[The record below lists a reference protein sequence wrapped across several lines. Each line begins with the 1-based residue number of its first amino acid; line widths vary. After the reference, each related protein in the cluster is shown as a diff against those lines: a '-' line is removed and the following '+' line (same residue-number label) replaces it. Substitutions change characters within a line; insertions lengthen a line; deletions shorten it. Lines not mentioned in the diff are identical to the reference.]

1 MGWKKEK
8 KQVNVSDFHQRQ
20 AIPLR
25 FMRLIPTFCCN
36 FDPEMEKQGLTMPF
50 IGQETT
56 WQRLLADLQVDRVP
70 HALMLCGPEGSGKL
84 ALAVAFAQTL
94 LCQHPREDG
103 SACGECASCKMAAK
117 LEHPDL
123 HFTFPI
129 VKGSRIKTP
138 EGAVSDVYIKEWR
151 ARVLESP
158 YFDLNDWLE
167 DMGAANQ
174 QATYY
179 VAESDNIQRKLA
191 LKSNQG
197 GRKVMVVWL
206 PEKMNQETA
215 NKLLKLFEE
224 PPAGT
229 HFLMVSEEPD
239 LVLGTIL
246 SRVQR
251 MPVPALPRETIAQ
264 ALVEHFGAASEQA
277 ANLAHVSQ
285 GSYTLAV
292 QLLREDSD
300 RRDYFNLFVQ
310 LMRLS
315 YMRKVK
321 ELRQWSE
328 EVAKLGREKQ
338 KHMLDYFQRLVRENF
353 MYNFQRQELNY
364 MIQDEEDF
372 AKNFARFVNERNVI
386 LLTEQLTM
394 CQNSIAQNGNAKMVF
409 FDLAVK
415 MIIYLKQ

>member
-1 MGWKKEK
+1 MTNG
-8 KQVNVSDFHQRQ
+8 VS
-20 AIPLR
+20 
-25 FMRLIPTFCCN
+25 
-36 FDPEMEKQGLTMPF
+36 F
-50 IGQETT
+50 IGQTAT
-56 WQRLLADLQVDRVP
+56 WERLLADLRDNRVP

-84 ALAVAFAQTL
+84 AIAVAFAQAL
-94 LCQHPREDG
+94 LCQHPYEDG
-103 SACGECASCKMAAK
+103 TPCGECVSCKMAAK

-129 VKGSRIKTP
+129 VKGTKIKD
-138 EGAVSDVYIKEWR
+138 AKDALSDYYIKEWR

-179 VAESDNIQRKLA
+179 VAESDSIQRKLA

-246 SRVQR
+246 SRTQR
-251 MPVPALPRETIAQ
+251 ILVPPLSREEYRQ
-264 ALVEHFGAASEQA
+264 AHPPKDE
-277 ANLAHVSQ
+277 
-285 GSYTLAV
+285 
-292 QLLREDSD
+292 R
-300 RRDYFNLFVQ
+300 LFLDLFIM

-315 YMRKVK
+315 YQRKVK
-321 ELRQWSE
+321 DMREWSE
-328 EVAKLGREKQ
+328 QVAGMGRETQ
-338 KHMLDYFQRLVRENF
+338 KSFLQFCQRQVRENF
-353 MYNFQRQELNY
+353 VYNFRQPELND
-364 MIQDEEDF
+364 QSEDEAAF
-372 AKNFARFVNERNVI
+372 SKNFARFINERNVI
-386 LLTEQLTM
+386 PITEELSKAETD
-394 CQNSIAQNGNAKMVF
+394 IAQNVNAKMVF
-409 FDLAVK
+409 FDLALK
-415 MIIYLKQ
+415 MIVLLIQ